1 MAWYYKR
8 TKEVHEMHKIA
19 YEAAKNCDT
28 LEQFMELM
36 EHHPHWMDISGVP
49 VPEARKDWI
58 IQYWQATVR
67 PMWEVID
74 LSGMKLAQFARE
86 FYIPKRTVEDWKAG
100 KRPILP
106 YTKML
111 IQEALGIFQRHPP
124 REAYTGIL
132 SDEDLTEAMKNL

>member
-1 MAWYYKR
+1 
-8 TKEVHEMHKIA
+8 MHKIA
-19 YEAAKNCDT
+19 YEAAHNCDT

-36 EHHPHWMDISGVP
+36 LHHPFWMDVSGKKI
-49 VPEARKDWI
+49 PEARKDWI
-58 IQYWQATVR
+58 IQYWQAVHR
-67 PMWEVID
+67 PMSEVIE
-74 LSGMKLAQFARE
+74 LSGMKLAQFAQE

-111 IQEALGIFQRHPP
+111 IQESLGIFQRHPP

-132 SDEDLTEAMKNL
+132 GDAELAEAIKNL